1 MISNNNIEKINELE
15 NPQIEISFDDVE
27 EINDTQTKRNE
38 KDNQKNNKEY
48 QKQKQKLKEKDYIE
62 LLKLIDTAKNYEY
75 PSEEIKQQELKEK
88 EKRVKEIVDEIVK
101 MIEEYKN

>member
-27 EINDTQTKRNE
+27 EINDTQTNRNE
-38 KDNQKNNKEY
+38 KNNQNNNKEY
-48 QKQKQKLKEKDYIE
+48 KQKLKEKDYIE

>member
-15 NPQIEISFDDVE
+15 NPQIEISFDDVQ
-27 EINDTQTKRNE
+27 EINETQTKGNE
-38 KDNQKNNKEY
+38 KNNQKNNKEY
-48 QKQKQKLKEKDYIE
+48 QQQKQRLKEKDYIE